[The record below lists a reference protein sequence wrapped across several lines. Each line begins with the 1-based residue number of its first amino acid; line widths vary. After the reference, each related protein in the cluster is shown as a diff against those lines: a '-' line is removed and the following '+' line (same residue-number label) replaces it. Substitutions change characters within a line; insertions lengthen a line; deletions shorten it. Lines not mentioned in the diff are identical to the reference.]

1 MKECKCELYKEF
13 GSCNCWRNS
22 LICSKALKIAI
33 EEYVKLYSS
42 ENDGKGSLFI
52 TKNVTNSIFKHTNKA
67 LGKYLGDN
75 NERINGNT
83 PR

>member
-1 MKECKCELYKEF
+1 MKECKCEMYKEI

-42 ENDGKGSLFI
+42 ENNDKGSLFI
-52 TKNVTNSIFKHTNKA
+52 AKNVTNSIFKHANKA
-67 LGKYLGDN
+67 LNKYLGDCS
-75 NERINGNT
+75 EHINGDSL
-83 PR
+83 R